1 MTTRIVVSR
10 SSAAS
15 EPGRTFQ
22 DLHDQLKGSPPQL
35 VVVFASSHV
44 PLERVMR
51 AAKERFPDATSI
63 GCSTA
68 GEFVGGA
75 EGKGHFVAWALAGDD
90 VTVSAGLGTGLKAN
104 AEAALADAIVMPPED
119 AERPHRMAIL
129 LLDPLSGNGEEASM
143 LAMTMLGPTVRL
155 AGGAAGDDLGFK
167 RTEVAL
173 GSQVAN
179 DAVVVA
185 VLSSRRPL
193 GIGVKHG
200 HKPISKPLTVTKAQ
214 DSVVHE
220 LDGKPAFQVWKDS
233 VREAMKSEGHDV
245 DAIDPKDIGSHLLR
259 YELGLI
265 AGANEYK
272 IRAPLS
278 VDANGAISFA
288 CGIPEGAVVR
298 VTSSG
303 GDDQIASARSAAER
317 AHKALGGAP
326 IAGAL
331 VFDCICRN
339 LILGPK
345 FERAVNEIQQGL
357 GGAPLAG
364 FETYGEI
371 AMDLGQ
377 SSGFHNTTTVVLAF
391 PA

>member
-1 MTTRIVVSR
+1 MSTRIVTARSR
-10 SSAAS
+10 SEQEPSAC
-15 EPGRTFQ
+15 FQ
-22 DLHDQLKGSPPQL
+22 ELHAQLEAAPAQL
-35 VVVFASSHV
+35 VVVFASTST
-44 PLERVMR
+44 PLEAVMK
-51 AAKERFPDATSI
+51 AATQRFPGSVAI
-63 GCSTA
+63 GCTTS
-68 GEFVGGA
+68 GEFTERE
-75 EGKGHFVAWALAGDD
+75 EGKGQFVAWALAGDD
-90 VTVSAGLGTGLKAN
+90 VTVVAGLGTGLRADP
-104 AEAALADAIVMPPED
+104 EAALTKAINLGPD
-119 AERPHRMAIL
+119 DSERPHRMAIM
-129 LLDPLSGNGEEASM
+129 LLDPLSGNGEEASL
-143 LAMTMLGPTVRL
+143 LAMTLLGPTVRL
-155 AGGAAGDDLGFK
+155 AGGAAGDDLHFK
-167 RTEVAL
+167 QTLVAC
-173 GSQVAN
+173 GGQVAS

-200 HKPISKPLTVTKAQ
+200 HRPMSKPLTVTRAEG
-214 DSVVHE
+214 SVVYE
-220 LDGKPAFQVWKDS
+220 LDGKPAFDVWKEE
-233 VREAMKSEGHDV
+233 VRAAMKREGHDV
-245 DAIDPKDIGSHLLR
+245 DAIAASDIGGHLLR

-265 AGANEYK
+265 SGANEYK

-278 VDANGAISFA
+278 KSPDGSVSFA

-298 VTSSG
+298 VTSSVEA
-303 GDDQIASARSAAER
+303 DQISSARDAAQR
-317 AHKALGGAP
+317 ARKALGGAKV
-326 IAGAL
+326 AGAL

-345 FERAVNEIQQGL
+345 FGSAVKEIEAGL

>member
-1 MTTRIVVSR
+1 MTTRIATAR
-10 SSAAS
+10 STSATDAAPAFLELQKQLGGA
-15 EPGRTFQ
+15 EP
-22 DLHDQLKGSPPQL
+22 SL
-35 VVVFASSHV
+35 VVVFASTSA
-44 PLERVMR
+44 PLEGVMK
-51 AAKERFPDATSI
+51 AAAHAFPKANTI
-63 GCSTA
+63 GCTTA
-68 GEFVGGA
+68 GEFTEA
-75 EGKGHFVAWALAGDD
+75 SEGKAQFVAWALAGDD
-90 VTVSAGLGTGLKAN
+90 VTVTAGLGTGLKADP
-104 AEAALADAIVMPPED
+104 EAALESAIKLAADD

-155 AGGAAGDDLGFK
+155 AGGAAGDDLHFK
-167 RTEVAL
+167 QTLVAC
-173 GSQVAN
+173 GNQVAS

-185 VLSSRRPL
+185 LLSSRRPL

-200 HKPISKPLTVTKAQ
+200 HKPMSKPLTVTKAEG
-214 DSVVHE
+214 SVVHE
-220 LDGKPAFQVWKDS
+220 LDGKPAFGVWKDA
-233 VREAMKSEGHDV
+233 VRAAVQAEGADI
-245 DAIDPKDIGSHLLR
+245 DAIALADVGGHLLR
-259 YELGLI
+259 YEVGLI

-278 VDANGAISFA
+278 ADAAGAVSFA

-298 VTSSG
+298 ITSSAES
-303 GDDQIASARSAAER
+303 DQISSARDAAER
-317 AHKALGGAP
+317 ARKALGGAKV
-326 IAGAL
+326 AGAL

-345 FERAVNEIQQGL
+345 FGAAVKEIHEGL
-357 GGAPLAG
+357 GGAPIAG